1 MNSSKVMNIGK
12 TIAPIML
19 GTAVYAFGLLYFI
32 VPNQLMEGGVTGITI
47 LLNYAFSIPI
57 FLTTLLLEPP
67 AVPAGLE
74 STRLESDRLYR
85 TRHRVPDFLPLGI
98 RTGN

>member
-1 MNSSKVMNIGK
+1 MKSSIKFSTISK

-19 GTAVYAFGLLYFI
+19 GAAIYAFGLLYFI

-57 FLTTLLLEPP
+57 F
-67 AVPAGLE
+67 
-74 STRLESDRLYR
+74 
-85 TRHRVPDFLPLGI
+85 
-98 RTGN
+98 